1 MGVHGGA
8 TNRWLAH
15 DFGIDA
21 ECGGDSVSDFLLT
34 NKVGHW
40 KTNAV
45 FVCLNRRYVS
55 VEPSVLLQKRM
66 DLFAVGRFYDHEDRH
81 VRLVHARGRR
91 VTPFKFP
98 TLGEA

>member
-1 MGVHGGA
+1 MGVHGGT

-21 ECGGDSVSDFLLT
+21 EGGSDGFSDFLLT

-40 KTNAV
+40 KTYAA
-45 FVCLNRRYVS
+45 FGHLNRRYGS
-55 VEPSVLLQKRM
+55 VKPGVLLQKRV
-66 DLFAVGRFYDHEDRH
+66 DLFAIGRFNDHEDRC

-98 TLGEA
+98 TLGVV